1 MVSRTAEQFSESVL
15 TRGFTGSVQLS
26 KALEESFGESGH
38 PQFVH
43 LAVGERASCNMVS
56 VFLDLTDFT
65 GRTFWDDADDAASLA
80 HSVLTAFSDVVQK
93 LGGHVLG
100 LRGDGLYAGFGPTGN
115 GHDVIAAAAALTAC
129 AASLDAIK
137 NSLNPRL
144 RARSVA
150 PLQARAGLDYGR
162 TTFVRSGTASGS
174 EVNVIGFAPNFAA
187 KCEKR
192 ALSWEVVA
200 GEGLQDLMTRGD
212 LFSEHPK
219 SPKTYQRDG
228 ERRTYRYFD
237 VNWASLVPFID
248 STIDEIDGHPL
259 GTLT

>member
-1 MVSRTAEQFSESVL
+1 MASRTAEQFSDSVL
-15 TRGFTGSVQLS
+15 MRGLTGSIQLS
-26 KALEESFGESGH
+26 KALQESFAESGH
-38 PQFVH
+38 PQFAN
-43 LAVGERASCNMVS
+43 LAVGERASCDMVS

-115 GHDVIAAAAALTAC
+115 GSDVIAAAAALTAC

-137 NSLNPRL
+137 SSLNPRL
-144 RARSVA
+144 QYRDIA
-150 PLQARAGLDYGR
+150 PLQARAGLDYGK

-200 GEGLQDLMTRGD
+200 GEGLHNLMGGGA
-212 LFSEHPK
+212 LFREHSK

-228 ERRTYRYFD
+228 ERRTYKYFD
-237 VNWASLVPFID
+237 VHWATLVSSVD
-248 STIDEIDGHPL
+248 STIAEINGHPL
-259 GTLT
+259 GTLK